1 MKEIKCPNCGMPI
14 KIDDAGYAAILKQVK
29 DKAFEK
35 EIKEKVELL
44 NREKELEVSNARM
57 AAEKQYD
64 KEKAELISEN
74 TKKASEILRL
84 KEQIEFGEKST
95 QLAVNDAVKA
105 KDELLNK
112 KEQEI
117 IQLRGSIESNKK
129 DYELKEVNLTA
140 KYRDQLKLKDEELE
154 RYKDFKAKQTV
165 KLLGESLEQHCET
178 EFNRVRALGFQN
190 AYFEKDNDARTGS
203 KGDYIYREC
212 DESGAEFLSIMF
224 EMKNEGDTTATKK
237 KNEDFFKELDKDRT
251 EKKCEYAVLVS
262 MLESDS
268 ELYNSGIVD
277 VSHKYKKMYVIRPQF
292 FIPLISLLKNAALNS
307 LKYKKELIEIRNQQ
321 IDITNFEN
329 NINDF
334 KEKFSRNYRLASEK
348 FTNAIKEID
357 KTIEHLQKIKTELTN
372 SENNLRLANNKAEE
386 LTIKKLVKNNP
397 TMSAKFDELKNEYK
411 N

>member
-1 MKEIKCPNCGMPI
+1 MKEIKCPNCGMSI

-35 EIKEKVELL
+35 EMKEKVELL
-44 NREKELEVSNARM
+44 NREKELEVSNAKM
-57 AAEKQYD
+57 AVEKQYD
-64 KEKAELISEN
+64 KERAELISEN
-74 TKKASEILRL
+74 AKKDSEILRL

-95 QLAVNDAVKA
+95 QLAVNDAVKE

-112 KEQEI
+112 KEKEI
-117 IQLRGSIESNKK
+117 IQLRGSIENNKK
-129 DYELKEVNLTA
+129 DYELKEVNLNA
-140 KYRDQLKLKDEELE
+140 KYREQLKLKDEEIE

-190 AYFEKDNDARTGS
+190 AYFEKDNDAKTGS

-224 EMKNEGDTTATKK
+224 EMKNESDTTATKK

-262 MLESDS
+262 MLESDI

-277 VSHKYKKMYVIRPQF
+277 VSYKYKKMYVIRPQF

-307 LKYKKELIEIRNQQ
+307 LEYKKELIEIRNQQ

-357 KTIEHLQKIKTELTN
+357 KSIEHLQKIKTELLN

-397 TMSAKFDELKNEYK
+397 TMSAKFDELKNE
-411 N
+411 

>member
-1 MKEIKCPNCGMPI
+1 MG
-14 KIDDAGYAAILKQVK
+14 
-29 DKAFEK
+29 FT
-35 EIKEKVELL
+35 
-44 NREKELEVSNARM
+44 S
-57 AAEKQYD
+57 
-64 KEKAELISEN
+64 LISEN
-74 TKKASEILRL
+74 AKKDSEILRL

-95 QLAVNDAVKA
+95 QLAVNDAVKE

-112 KEQEI
+112 KEKEI
-117 IQLRGSIESNKK
+117 IQLRGSIENNKK
-129 DYELKEVNLTA
+129 DYELKEVNLNA
-140 KYRDQLKLKDEELE
+140 KYREQLKLKDEELE

-165 KLLGESLEQHCET
+165 KLLGESLERHCET

-224 EMKNEGDTTATKK
+224 EMKNESDTTATKK

-277 VSHKYKKMYVIRPQF
+277 VSYKYKKMYVIRPQF

-307 LKYKKELIEIRNQQ
+307 LEYKKELIEIRNQQ

-357 KTIEHLQKIKTELTN
+357 KSIEHLQKIKTELLN

-397 TMSAKFDELKNEYK
+397 TMSAKFEELKNEYK